1 MSTIASNATA
11 TYLVKTM
18 SETLAKISCGIFA
31 FFGNYTHLIKLTSA

>member
-1 MSTIASNATA
+1 MSTIDSDTTA

-31 FFGNYTHLIKLTSA
+31 FFGNYMHLIKLTDA